1 MKNINKPIFYMNV
14 GMPGS
19 GKSHWAETHKEELN
33 AVVHSSDAIRA
44 ELGNVND
51 QSKNELVFK
60 ILHQRI
66 KDDLRAGK
74 NVIMDCTSLSR
85 KNRVHFIK
93 NELRNIPCEKICVL
107 FATPFELALAR
118 NFARDR
124 QVPEEVLIRMYKNYD
139 AVWYSEGWDDIQI
152 VWADYKDMLG
162 FEYDIDADLNRWKC
176 ISHDSPWHSMSIG
189 YHMIETYM
197 YMSKQTDDEH
207 LLAASILHDCGK
219 PDVKSYINSK
229 GEQTDIA
236 HYYNHESIS
245 AYKALFYLRNM
256 HPEWTDKDILYV
268 SLLINLHMRSHTAWK
283 QSDKAKDKDRRLFG
297 DKVMSDL
304 ELLYEA
310 DLAGH

>member
-1 MKNINKPIFYMNV
+1 MSKFIMLC
-14 GMPGS
+14 GLPGS
-19 GKSHWAETHKEELN
+19 SKSTWAEAHKDELN
-33 AVVHSSDAIRA
+33 AIVHSSDSIR
-44 ELGNVND
+44 EQLGNVND

-66 KDDLRAGK
+66 KDDLSAEK

-85 KNRVHFIK
+85 KNRIHFIK
-93 NELRNIPCEKICVL
+93 NELRNIPCEKVCVL
-107 FATPFELALAR
+107 FATPYEMCCAR

-124 QVPEEVLIRMYKNYD
+124 QVPVEVLCRMYKNFETPTVY
-139 AVWYSEGWDDIQI
+139 EGFNDVQI
-152 VWADYKDMLG
+152 VWADYQDMSG
-162 FEYDIDADLNRWKC
+162 FEYDIDESLKRWKC
-176 ISHDSPWHSMSIG
+176 ISHDSPWHSLSIG

-245 AYKALFYLRNM
+245 SFKALFYLRNM
-256 HPEWTDKDILYV
+256 YPEWTDKDILYV
-268 SLLINLHMRSHTAWK
+268 SLLIGLHMRPHTAYK

-297 DKVMSDL
+297 NDVLSDL

-310 DLAGH
+310 DKAAH